1 MIKCFVVDD
10 EAHNIRL
17 LSDYIEKTP
26 GLELVG
32 AAENPL
38 EALHAITSGTVT
50 PDLVF
55 VDVDMPELSGVDLA
69 GLLNRH
75 TEIVFATAYPDYAL
89 QAFEKN
95 ALDYLVKPISYE
107 RFLQSVSKVRLR
119 ISAESSTVQ
128 ERENTYIFVKSDVKG
143 KMVKVEYEEIVYV
156 EALQNYVKIHT
167 TREPVITHLTMKK
180 VEEGLPEDRFSRV
193 HKSFI
198 VHNAKVR
205 VVEGNQVTLDDKSV
219 VALGS
224 SYRDAFLQKIG
235 DRLLNNGK

>member
-17 LSDYIEKTP
+17 LSDYIQKTP

-32 AAENPL
+32 AEENPL
-38 EALHAITSGTVT
+38 DALHAITSGMAT

-55 VDVDMPELSGVDLA
+55 VDVDMPELTGVDLA

-95 ALDYLVKPISYE
+95 AIDYLVKPISYE
-107 RFLQSVSKVRLR
+107 RFLQSVSKVRSR
-119 ISAESSTVQ
+119 ISAGSNPVQEKESSYV
-128 ERENTYIFVKSDVKG
+128 FVKSDVKG

-167 TREPVITHLTMKK
+167 TGEPVITHLTMKK
-180 VEEGLPEDRFSRV
+180 VEEGLPEARFSRV

-205 VVEGNQVTLDDKSV
+205 VVEGNQITLDNKSV

-224 SYRDAFLQKIG
+224 SYRDAFLQKINEKLINSG
-235 DRLLNNGK
+235 R